1 MMIRSLARPAM
12 NSSPPA
18 RKPRSPVRRKHGPP
32 GSVARVAQ
40 KVLAD
45 SSGRFQ
51 YPAATEGPLTHT
63 SPTSSGAAGRRLSG
77 STTTTR
83 WRRGGAAAPPPPQLS
98 PHPTGARPPVP
109 DETGSAGEAGASAG
123 PGDAATAGEAG
134 AASGGSVLTRGRSRS
149 AGPQR
154 APHRARP

>member
-18 RKPRSPVRRKHGPP
+18 GKPRSPVRRKHGPP
-32 GSVARVAQ
+32 GSVASVAQ

-51 YPAATEGPLTHT
+51 YPAATEGPPTHT

-83 WRRGGAAAPPPPQLS
+83 RRRGGAAAAPPISPQLTS
-98 PHPTGARPPVP
+98 VRSPVP
-109 DETGSAGEAGASAG
+109 DEAGGAGGAG
-123 PGDAATAGEAG
+123 DG
-134 AASGGSVLTRGRSRS
+134 ARYGA
-149 AGPQR
+149 
-154 APHRARP
+154 